1 MSYCLLCI
9 RQINWIELNDYY
21 LYHILPLTV
30 KSSQAQ
36 EYLFPGRQIATSSY
50 IVYWW
55 WYEMYSMFNDAE
67 FFCQLNAKF
76 DVDRGKRVKSA
87 TLVIY
92 SVLFVCHTLAGRVQI
107 DGRSAALTIIVSV
120 FEGQFLRRFR
130 LL

>member
-36 EYLFPGRQIATSSY
+36 ESLFPGRQIATSSY

-67 FFCQLNAKF
+67 FFCQLHAKF

-92 SVLFVCHTLAGRVQI
+92 SVLFVCHTLTGRVQI